1 MIPLLFKSERDKM
14 FTEMNDHFFLKYL
27 VVQTLMG

>member
-1 MIPLLFKSERDKM
+1 MIALLSKSERDKM

-27 VVQTLMG
+27 IAQTLMG